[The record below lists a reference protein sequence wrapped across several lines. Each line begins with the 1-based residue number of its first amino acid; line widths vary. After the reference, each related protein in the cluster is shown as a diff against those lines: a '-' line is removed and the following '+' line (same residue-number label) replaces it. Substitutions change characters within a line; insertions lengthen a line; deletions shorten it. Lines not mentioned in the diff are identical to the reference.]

1 MTGAWGST
9 YPKSDGEGRWK
20 RMQDAK
26 TSADGVG
33 GQEDEARGEQ
43 KPDACTIHS
52 ILFKM
57 FKCWWLWENKNGEE

>member
-1 MTGAWGST
+1 
-9 YPKSDGEGRWK
+9 
-20 RMQDAK
+20 MQDAK

-57 FKCWWLWENKNGEE
+57 FKGWWLRENKNGEE